1 MVHKRLTPDSVAA
14 ILSGEATL
22 SVECIMRYALVIDR
36 LSKYQLIS
44 SIEETSHGKVMVL
57 DLKAENR
64 VKNSNW

>member
-1 MVHKRLTPDSVAA
+1 MKLITPSTVDA
-14 ILSGEATL
+14 ILSKKLLL
-22 SVECIMRYALVIDR
+22 SFECIMRYAMVTDR

-44 SIEETSHGKVMVL
+44 SIEEASHGKIMVL